1 MSYDDLDRILKA
13 IESRNFTNCNME
25 EVEKVKKMI
34 KAKHKTQKL
43 PVFLCE
49 NCGLSDQVER
59 LIENES

>member
-34 KAKHKTQKL
+34 EKAKHKTQKL

-49 NCGLSDQVER
+49 NCGLSD
-59 LIENES
+59 